1 MAKLKSHFRVVYE
14 GTRWKIIFGSYKD
27 NIEKFAV
34 NEIQRMAQSLFPY
47 VMETVF
53 ARDLFLKKHNEHL
66 IIIGTPVSNI
76 FIRELEKKK
85 KIQIPR
91 KAEAYGISILESPWN
106 PERRIIAIGGYDAKG
121 LLNGIEDF
129 NARVLELENPGTKL
143 EEIADLSFSDYPRM
157 QHRGIWTWGYVIY
170 DYRRFLDNMA
180 RLRMNM
186 ITIWNDQV
194 PVNIDDIIDYAHSRG
209 IKVVL
214 GFHWG
219 WGHTEVDLSKKEDVK
234 ILKKEIIENY
244 TKNYSHIKHD
254 GIYFQTLTEHHNTE
268 IGGKSLAEIVCSMV
282 NEIGGALLKKYP
294 GLHIQFGLHA
304 TSIVDDYKHLEK
316 LDKRINIVWED
327 GGTIPYLYTPELN
340 KSRVKGLESIDAT
353 IEYSKKLASMR
364 GCLEFSSVP
373 KGFCALRWGAEF
385 ENHGSFILGE
395 RSNAFME
402 KRLEQRTKHWQKI
415 NGLWMANY
423 RNAVK
428 FYREVLKVKPET
440 TIVTALVEDG
450 NFENCIQSSVAL
462 FSAILWNPDT
472 DEDILPRIAHSSYF
486 KEIE

>member
-1 MAKLKSHFRVVYE
+1 MAKLKSRFRVVYE

-34 NEIQRMAQSLFPY
+34 NEIQRMVQSLFPY
-47 VMETVF
+47 VMETVP
-53 ARDLFLKKHNEHL
+53 ALGLSLKKHDEHL
-66 IIIGTPVSNI
+66 IIAGTPSSNI
-76 FIRELEKKK
+76 LIRELEKKK
-85 KIQIPR
+85 KIRIPR
-91 KAEAYGISILESPWN
+91 KAEAYGISILKSPWN
-106 PERRIIAIGGYDAKG
+106 PERKVIAIGGHDAKG

-129 NARVLELENPGTKL
+129 NARILGVENPGAKL
-143 EEIADLSFSDYPRM
+143 EEIADFSFSDYPRI
-157 QHRGIWTWGYVIY
+157 QYRGIWSWGYVIY

-186 ITIWNDQV
+186 LAIWNDQV
-194 PVNIDDIIDYAHSRG
+194 PINIDDIIDYAHSRG

-219 WGHTEVDLSKKEDVK
+219 WGHAGIDLGKKEDVK
-234 ILKKEIIENY
+234 LLKKEIIDNY
-244 TKNYSHIKHD
+244 TENYSHIKHD

-268 IGGKSLAEIVCSMV
+268 IDGKTLAEIVCSMV
-282 NEIGGALLKKYP
+282 NEIGSALLIKYP

-304 TSIVDDYKHLEK
+304 TSIVEDYKYLEK

-327 GGTIPYLYTPELN
+327 AGTIPYSYTPELN
-340 KSRVKGLESIDAT
+340 KSLIKGLESIDAT
-353 IEYSKKLASMR
+353 IEYSKKLAAMR

-373 KGFCALRWGAEF
+373 KGFCALRWGVEF

-395 RSNAFME
+395 RSNAFMQ
-402 KRLEQRTKHWQKI
+402 KRLEGRTKHWQKI

-423 RNAVK
+423 KNAVK

-440 TIVTALVEDG
+440 TIATALVEDG
-450 NFENCIQSSVAL
+450 NFENCIQSSIVL
-462 FSAILWNPDT
+462 FSAILWNPDI
-472 DEDILPRIAHSSYF
+472 DEDILPRLAHSSYF